1 MEKTRTIV
9 VGSGAGGLSLAL
21 LLARAGRQ
29 VTVIESQPEIGGFLR
44 RFTRDGVRF
53 DTGFH
58 FSGGYTN
65 VMLQILHVLGLD
77 DASRAELIPTRIVLR
92 NTGDDLILPAGGGFR
107 GAEAVLCGCFKDDA
121 PALHALFDVIGAIW
135 RNSPMHDLRDLTP
148 PRLEISRYDVQSVG
162 EFYDSVCMGRAA
174 GAAAGSFAMCH
185 GSLPS
190 EAAMSF
196 HARVGY
202 ALLDDLARPAGGGD
216 PLIAAF
222 RREAVRLGVELR
234 TGTTLLPFTEM
245 NADGEC
251 RSALLSD
258 GSCLDVDQVF
268 FTIHPES
275 ACGLLPEQARTPSLS
290 RRLRRFRD
298 SISFFCSY
306 YVIDEGIPV
315 TPGLVSFFSDTD
327 LDAIL
332 AGSGEAYS
340 TGYLLGREAG
350 LDGKMRSTVAAFR
363 TMRPGFPEE
372 AAPTRALRREDAR
385 YQEFKAKVTGGIASD
400 LTEVCPEFKGHL
412 RPVAA
417 GSPLTCRDYDPPT
430 GSAYGIRNVCDH
442 ARLCGRLP
450 VRNFYIAGQSALV
463 PGVMGTMLTSFAV
476 FRQAV
481 GEEVYCR
488 IIRDSGIC

>member
-1 MEKTRTIV
+1 MGKTRTIV
-9 VGSGAGGLSLAL
+9 VGSGAGGLTLAL
-21 LLARAGRQ
+21 LLAKAGRQ
-29 VTVIESQPEIGGFLR
+29 VTVIESQPEIGGYLR
-44 RFTRDGVRF
+44 RFTREGMRF

-65 VMLQILHVLGLD
+65 VMLQALHILGLD
-77 DASRAELIPTRIVLR
+77 DASRAELIPDRIVLR
-92 NTGDDLILPAGGGFR
+92 NTGDDLVLPAGGGFKGVEEIMCGHFR
-107 GAEAVLCGCFKDDA
+107 GDA
-121 PALHALFDVIGAIW
+121 PALHALFDTVGAVW
-135 RNSPMHDLRDLTP
+135 RNSPLHDFRDLTP
-148 PRLEISRYDVQSVG
+148 PRLEISRYDVQSVK
-162 EFYDSVCMGRAA
+162 EFYDSVGMGAAA

-202 ALLDDLARPAGGGD
+202 ALFDDLARPAGGGD
-216 PLIAAF
+216 TLIAAF
-222 RREAVRLGVELR
+222 EREAARLGVELR
-234 TGTTLLPFTEM
+234 TGVTLLPFTETDS
-245 NADGEC
+245 DGEC

-258 GSCLDVDQVF
+258 GSCVDTDQVF
-268 FTIHPES
+268 FTIHPAA
-275 ACGLLPEQARTPSLS
+275 ACELLPERARTPSLC
-290 RRLRRFRD
+290 RRIRRFRD
-298 SISFFCSY
+298 STSFFCSY

-332 AGSGEAYS
+332 EGTKGFYS
-340 TGYLLGREAG
+340 TGYLLGCEPD
-350 LDGKMRSTVAAFR
+350 LNGKMRSTVTAFR
-363 TMRPGFPEE
+363 TMPTGFPEG
-372 AAPTRALRREDAR
+372 AAPTRALRREDSR
-385 YQEFKAKVTGGIASD
+385 YQEFKAEISEEIASD
-400 LTEVCPEFKGHL
+400 LTGVYPEFKGHL
-412 RPVAA
+412 RLAAA

-430 GSAYGIRNVCDH
+430 GSAYGVRNVCDQ

-488 IIRDSGIC
+488 VIRDSGIC

>member
-1 MEKTRTIV
+1 MGKTRTVV
-9 VGSGAGGLSLAL
+9 VGSGAGGLTLAL
-21 LLARAGRQ
+21 LLAKAGRQ

-44 RFTRDGVRF
+44 RFTRDGMRL

-77 DASRAELIPTRIVLR
+77 DASRAELVPDRIVLR
-92 NTGDDLILPAGGGFR
+92 NTGDDLILPAGGGFKR
-107 GAEAVLCGCFKDDA
+107 AEEIMCEYFKKDA
-121 PALHALFDVIGAIW
+121 PALHALFDTVGAIW
-135 RNSPMHDLRDLTP
+135 RSSPLYDFLDLTP
-148 PRLEISRYDVQSVG
+148 PKLEISRYDIQSVG
-162 EFYDSVCMGRAA
+162 EFYKSVGMGSAA

-185 GSLPS
+185 GSLLS

-202 ALLDDLARPAGGGD
+202 ALFDDLARPAGGGD

-222 RREAVRLGVELR
+222 AREAARLGVELR

-258 GSCLDVDQVF
+258 GSRLDVDQVF
-268 FTIHPES
+268 FTIHPAS
-275 ACGLLPEQARTPSLS
+275 ACELLPEQARTPSLC

-306 YVIDEGIPV
+306 YVVDEGIPV

-332 AGSGEAYS
+332 EGANGVYS
-340 TGYLLGREAG
+340 TGYLLGREPG
-350 LDGKMRSTVAAFR
+350 LDGKMRSTVTAFR
-363 TMRPGFPEE
+363 TMPVGVPED
-372 AAPTRALRREDAR
+372 APPTRALRQADPR
-385 YQEFKAKVTGGIASD
+385 YQEFKARVAEEIASD
-400 LTEVCPEFKGHL
+400 LTEVYPEFKGHL
-412 RPVAA
+412 RTVAA

-430 GSAYGIRNVCDH
+430 GSAYGVRNVCDQT
-442 ARLCGRLP
+442 RLFGRLP
-450 VRNFYIAGQSALV
+450 VRNFYVAGQSALV
-463 PGVMGTMLTSFAV
+463 PGVMGTMHTSFVV

-481 GEEVYCR
+481 GEEAYCR
-488 IIRDSGIC
+488 IFRDSGVL